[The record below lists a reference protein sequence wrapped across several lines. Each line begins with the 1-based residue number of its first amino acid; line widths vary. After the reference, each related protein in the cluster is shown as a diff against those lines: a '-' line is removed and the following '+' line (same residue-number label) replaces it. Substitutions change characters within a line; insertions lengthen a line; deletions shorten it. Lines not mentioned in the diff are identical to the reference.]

1 MLHLPLFPLPIY
13 FYRSDGPLKDQ
24 VYASLILPTTYL
36 LCVLSEQGNVKWNM
50 FAMWSS
56 CVITIVWRK
65 RLNA

>member
-50 FAMWSS
+50 FAM
-56 CVITIVWRK
+56 
-65 RLNA
+65 